1 MPSIPAEL
9 TEKLPPVL
17 QEAVSLY
24 WQDWCQSCETQGL
37 TNEIPIELSDIGR
50 IWACSEFVARLC
62 IRKPLL
68 LKSLVENGLHADLG
82 LADYK
87 KRVSAAIAGLEGD
100 EAVMETLRLQR
111 QKEMLRIAW
120 RDLANIASLEQVLA
134 ELSDFADAMVSVTL
148 DYLHARA
155 VEVMGTPMSETGEP
169 QAMLVLAMG
178 KLGGHELNFSSD
190 IDLIFMYHEEGETQG
205 GRRLSNYE
213 FFLRLA
219 RNLVKFLNETTKD
232 GFVFRVDTRLRPYG
246 ESGPL
251 VMGFAAVE
259 QYYQSQGR
267 DWERYAMIKARA
279 LAGRQVDIDYLEAML
294 RPFVF
299 RRYLDFSAFES
310 IREMKAMIE
319 AEVRRKGIE
328 DNVKLGRGGI
338 REIEFIGQTFQLLR
352 GGHDVTLQIRGILAV
367 LDLLGEMHLL
377 AHEEVDQLQQA
388 YRFLRRLE
396 NRIQMDRDM
405 QAHSMPVDQ
414 VARQRLALAMD
425 EPDWPALA
433 EKIEQHRNHVHAV
446 FQAIISR
453 EQAADTPAEENA
465 LALMSY
471 WASQAGRDEL
481 LHWFVEHHF
490 SDAEAALER
499 LELFRRDAH
508 IRALS
513 EPATQRL
520 LKLLSRLMQEAASY
534 PSSMQLLERVLQIL
548 SAVAGRQVYI
558 NLLLEYPEAARQM
571 LSLCAL
577 SPWFVQQLMAHPI
590 LLDELLDTGELYQVK
605 NYSALAQELE
615 YLLSSVAQGDLEQYM
630 DRLRQFKNN
639 QLMKTAVLNVNQVL
653 TVTDVGTT
661 LSHVAEAILVKVLEL
676 AWDEACQKHGR
687 PVCVVDGETQFPGM
701 AIVAYGKLGGLELG
715 YGSDLDM
722 VFLHDSTGEQQY
734 SEGNIAGDKVID
746 NATFFARVAQ
756 KILHILG
763 ARTYSGLLYETD
775 IRLRPE
781 GKSGLMVSSLN
792 AFEQYQRE
800 KAWTWEHQA
809 LIRARIVTGNDHVRQ
824 EFDRIRKSVLMVERE
839 TSTLCRDVAEMRY
852 KMRAHLGSKGSG
864 GFDIK
869 QDAGGIV
876 DIEFLVQAGVLL
888 NAKQHG
894 NLLEHTSTLD
904 FLEGLPCC
912 DWFTAKEV
920 ETLSQAYR
928 LYREQTNRQAL
939 MIEALD
945 IEMLSSYRDSVA
957 AIWQRLMPE
966 KEHEE
971 QQQ

>member
-9 TEKLPPVL
+9 TENLPPVL
-17 QEAVSLY
+17 QEPVCLY
-24 WQDWCQSCETQGL
+24 WQDWCQACESQGSS
-37 TNEIPIELSDIGR
+37 NEIPIELARVGR

-62 IRKPLL
+62 TRKPHL
-68 LKSLVENGLHADLG
+68 LKSLPGLG
-82 LADYK
+82 LESDFGFSDYQS
-87 KRVSAAIAGLEGD
+87 RISAAIEGIEGD
-100 EAVMETLRLQR
+100 DAVMEALRLQR

-120 RDLANIASLEQVLA
+120 RDLDNMASLEQVLA
-134 ELSDFADAMVSVTL
+134 ELSDFAEAMVSVTL

-155 VEVMGTPMSETGEP
+155 VEIMGTPMSVAGEP
-169 QAMLVLAMG
+169 QAMLVLGMG

-205 GRRLSNYE
+205 GRRLSNHE

-219 RNLVKFLNETTKD
+219 RSLVRFLNETTKD

-251 VMGFAAVE
+251 VMSFAAAE

-267 DWERYAMIKARA
+267 EWERYAMIKARA
-279 LAGRQVDIDYLEAML
+279 LAGRQVDITYLEAML

-319 AEVRRKGIE
+319 AEVHRKGIQ
-328 DNVKLGRGGI
+328 DNIKIGCGGI

-352 GGHDVTLQIRGILAV
+352 GGHDVALQVRGIMAV
-367 LDLLGEMHLL
+367 LNLLGGMNLL
-377 AHEEVDQLQQA
+377 GREEVEQLLQA
-388 YRFLRRLE
+388 YHFLRRLE
-396 NRIQMDRDM
+396 NRIQMDRDR
-405 QAHSMPVDQ
+405 QVHNLPVDE

-425 EPDWPALA
+425 EPDWAGLA
-433 EKIEQHRNHVHAV
+433 PKIEQHRNNVHAV
-446 FQAIISR
+446 FQNIIAH
-453 EQAADTPAEENA
+453 EQDESVKADGDVPV
-465 LALMSY
+465 LASY
-471 WASQAGRDEL
+471 WANVSGREDL
-481 LHWFVEHHF
+481 LHWFVDHHF

-520 LKLLSRLMQEAASY
+520 LKLLSRLIREISSY
-534 PSSMQLLERVLQIL
+534 PDSNVLLERVLQIL

-558 NLLLEYPEAARQM
+558 NLLLEYPEAGRQM
-571 LSLCAL
+571 LSLCAA

-590 LLDELLDTGELYQVK
+590 LLDELLDTGELYLVK
-605 NYSALAQELE
+605 DYTALAEELE
-615 YLLSSVAQGDLEQYM
+615 YLLSSVARGDLEQYM
-630 DRLRQFKNN
+630 DRLRQFKNT
-639 QLMKTAVLNVNQVL
+639 QLMKTAVLNVNQIL

-661 LSHVAEAILVKVLEL
+661 LSHVAEVILVKVLEL
-676 AWDEACQKHGR
+676 AWDEVCQKHGR
-687 PVCVVDGETQFPGM
+687 PVCVVDGEKWFPGM

-722 VFLHDSTGEQQY
+722 VFLHDSAGEQQY
-734 SEGNIAGDKVID
+734 TEGNAAGDKVID
-746 NATFFARVAQ
+746 NSTFFARVAQ

-781 GKSGLMVSSLN
+781 GKSGMMVSSLH

-809 LIRARIVTGNDHVRQ
+809 LIRARIATGNDHVRQ

-839 TSTLCRDVAEMRY
+839 VSTLCRDVAEMRY
-852 KMRAHLGSKGSG
+852 KMREHLASKGSDD
-864 GFDIK
+864 FDIK

-894 NLLEHTSTLD
+894 NLLGHTSTLD
-904 FLEGLPCC
+904 FLEGLLGC
-912 DWFTAKEV
+912 DWFTDKEV

-939 MIEALD
+939 MVEVLD
-945 IEMLSSYRDSVA
+945 VETLSSYRSSVVE
-957 AIWQRLMPE
+957 IWQRLMPE
-966 KEHEE
+966 KEHEA
-971 QQQ
+971 QQ